1 MEPRQMV
8 SNSVKYICGIC
19 FAAYFHK
26 LSDVG
31 SSGRQQQ
38 HSITGF
44 IAAHQFSVCL
54 QMNVSVAIAQF
65 VSVSCMCICCYPSI
79 WVHFGCA
86 RDAHVVPKNSS
97 HVSHSQH
104 TVPKR
109 IVLRCCSNF
118 LLPSK
123 SLNRCRKN
131 CEYNWELWIELGVYL
146 WILLFALYREIAV
159 N

>member
-1 MEPRQMV
+1 MDPRQMV

-65 VSVSCMCICCYPSI
+65 VSVSCMCICCCPSI

-118 LLPSK
+118 LFAFQVVEPLSK
-123 SLNRCRKN
+123 
-131 CEYNWELWIELGVYL
+131 ELWIQLT
-146 WILLFALYREIAV
+146 IV
-159 N
+159 NRIGCVPVNTIVCLI

>member
-1 MEPRQMV
+1 MCVFIYIFCIRLLLALINVNCCLLTQMT
-8 SNSVKYICGIC
+8 SWSAETWFQIRLNIRGIC

-38 HSITGF
+38 QHTINNRFCCCASILSLAANECIHSSIC
-44 IAAHQFSVCL
+44 ICILYV
-54 QMNVSVAIAQF
+54 
-65 VSVSCMCICCYPSI
+65 CICCCLSI
-79 WVHFGCA
+79 CVHFGCA

-109 IVLRCCSNF
+109 IVLRRCSNF
-118 LLPSK
+118 LCFPS
-123 SLNRCRKN
+123 R
-131 CEYNWELWIELGVYL
+131 
-146 WILLFALYREIAV
+146 
-159 N
+159 